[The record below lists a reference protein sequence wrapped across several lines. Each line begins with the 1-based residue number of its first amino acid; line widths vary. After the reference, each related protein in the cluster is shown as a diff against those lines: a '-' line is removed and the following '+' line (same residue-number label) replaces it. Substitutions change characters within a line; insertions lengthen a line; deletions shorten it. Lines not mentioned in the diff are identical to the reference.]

1 MTAMCWG
8 ETGMDDMK
16 EQIVIDRETGEV
28 RDPPGRLT
36 DEQVEFWSD
45 LLVQFIVTRSV
56 TPEKTA

>member
-1 MTAMCWG
+1 
-8 ETGMDDMK
+8 MK

-56 TPEKTA
+56 TTEKTA